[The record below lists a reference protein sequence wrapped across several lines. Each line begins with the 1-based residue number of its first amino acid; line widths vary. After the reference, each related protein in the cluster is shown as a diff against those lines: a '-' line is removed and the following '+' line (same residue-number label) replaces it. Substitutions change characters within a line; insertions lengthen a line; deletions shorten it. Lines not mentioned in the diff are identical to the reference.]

1 MSAIFQN
8 RQQRRALERKAQKN
22 TRSENC
28 GAARELM
35 ALGQGH
41 RLIDLTRKAID
52 QFGMPP
58 NTCAIAAQHEAGHLI
73 TALAMGGIFSK
84 AYVRQDSYGYWGGFS
99 SVHVDGV
106 HICGHVDVKQS
117 PARAWLLT
125 LIRSSGVAGEMVC
138 GNYHP
143 ASSTDEMMLVGG
155 VAATLANQAGIDP
168 GQVMNMV
175 LGTSMQLIELNR
187 KAFDELTR
195 RLEATKV
202 LTSQD
207 IAEVRVEQIERAV
220 LVPTRFNLG
229 KEGAQ

>member
-8 RQQRRALERKAQKN
+8 RQQRRALERKANKS

-28 GAARELM
+28 GAVRELM

-58 NTCAIAAQHEAGHLI
+58 KSCAIAAQHEAGHLI

-84 AYVRQDSYGYWGGFS
+84 AYVRQDSDGYWGGFS

-106 HICGHVDVKQS
+106 HICGHVDVKQN

-125 LIRSSGVAGEMVC
+125 LIRASGVAGEMVC

-155 VAATLANQAGIDP
+155 VAATLANQAGVDP
-168 GQVMNMV
+168 AQVMNAL
-175 LGTSMQLIELNR
+175 LGTSMQLIERNR
-187 KAFDELTR
+187 EAFDELTR

-202 LTSQD
+202 LTYQD
-207 IAEVRVEQIERAV
+207 IAELRIEQIDLAV
-220 LVPTRFNLG
+220 LVPTSFSLA
-229 KEGAQ
+229 KEGA

>member
-28 GAARELM
+28 GAVRELI

-41 RLIDLTRKAID
+41 RLIDLTRKAIN

-84 AYVRQDSYGYWGGFS
+84 AYVRQDSEGCWGGFS

-106 HICGHVDVKQS
+106 HICGHVDVKQN

-125 LIRSSGVAGEMVC
+125 LIRASGVAGEMVC
-138 GNYHP
+138 GTYHP

-155 VAATLANQAGIDP
+155 VAATLAGQAGVDTA
-168 GQVMNMV
+168 QVMNAL
-175 LGTSMQLIELNR
+175 LGTSMKLIERNR
-187 KAFDELTR
+187 AAFDELTR
-195 RLEATKV
+195 KLEATKV
-202 LTSQD
+202 LTYQD
-207 IAEVRVEQIERAV
+207 IAEVRIEQIDLAV
-220 LVPTRFNLG
+220 LVPTSFSFA
-229 KEGAQ
+229 KEGA